1 MKLNTY
7 NILKL
12 INEKYSI
19 LVISNKFNVDL
30 AEKDKK
36 YYELNSLISYCVENG
51 FIIKKRVSV
60 NNTQLKFESPL
71 QHCELLITPKG
82 LEYIKQERTNRI
94 RFLVPL
100 IISLIA
106 LIKTFI

>member
-30 AEKDKK
+30 ANKDKK
-36 YYELNSLISYCVENG
+36 YSELNSLISYCVENG
-51 FIIKKRVSV
+51 LIVKKRISI
-60 NNTQLKFESPL
+60 NKTPLNFDSPL

-82 LEYIKQERTNRI
+82 LEFIKQERTNRI
-94 RFLVPL
+94 RFLIPL